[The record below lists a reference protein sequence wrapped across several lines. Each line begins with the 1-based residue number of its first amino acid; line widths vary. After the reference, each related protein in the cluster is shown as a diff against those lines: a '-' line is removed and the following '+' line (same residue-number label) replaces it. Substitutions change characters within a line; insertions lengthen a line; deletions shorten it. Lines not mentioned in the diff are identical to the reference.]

1 VRNILEMNGIDIIR
15 STLLNSRG
23 LVFGMSTRRGGVSPS
38 PLDLN
43 LSFSVGDDPSNV
55 EKNRAIFFN
64 ALSVPPD
71 RVAFP
76 MQVHRST
83 VVRIDGPGRF
93 HSCDA
98 LVTNVRGVYICI
110 SVADCVPVFL
120 YDPTHHAIA
129 GVHAGWRG
137 TENKIVAI
145 AIARMMAEFATNPG
159 DLVAFIGPSAG
170 QCCYA
175 VGPDVAGRFD
185 PKFRQERRGSISIDL
200 KAANKEQLLQAGVP
214 ETSIDVNPLCTISE
228 SDLFH
233 SYRRDGPNSGRM
245 LAVLGMCA

>member
-1 VRNILEMNGIDIIR
+1 MTNMNGIDIIR
-15 STLLNSRG
+15 STLLNNRD

-55 EKNRAIFFN
+55 EKNREIFFN

-76 MQVHRST
+76 MQVHSST

-93 HSCDA
+93 QSCDA
-98 LVTNVRGVYICI
+98 LVTNVRGVYLCI
-110 SVADCVPVFL
+110 SVADCIPLFL

-137 TENKIVAI
+137 TEGRIIKNT
-145 AIARMMAEFATNPG
+145 IARMMAEFATNPR
-159 DLVAFIGPSAG
+159 DLIAFIGPSAG

-185 PKFRQERRGSISIDL
+185 PKFQQERNGSICIDL
-200 KAANKEQLLQAGVP
+200 KAANKEQLLKAGVP
-214 ETSIDVNPLCTISE
+214 ETSIEVNPLCTISE
-228 SDLFH
+228 SDLLH

-245 LAVLGMCA
+245 LAVLGMCP